1 MSLTDF
7 ILPVSSQTD
16 GADEYDHAI
25 VLVDATKPAK
35 KDSGPS
41 SDDGTAS
48 VSRAGTGTQL
58 GKRWTRGTLRE
69 ELVRR
74 KYAKWQEDRIEN
86 PDEPSGTTDD
96 GKRPMVEGSSSD
108 QSGTSKKGHPRGD
121 RLRNKNPFKKRRG
134 STRERKTEDIGIDIL
149 YENQRGWFF
158 CGIPLYSGRSL
169 LPIDPSSWQ
178 TATFKY
184 SPVNITN
191 AQLPDPSWAWVW
203 KTWYVDMSYDVDE
216 EGWQYSFNFGQ
227 WAWHGTHPWFHSFV
241 RRRRWLR
248 KRVKLYPSR
257 AFGDAGNL
265 KQAHML
271 NEDYF
276 TIHAT
281 RDQSRESSP
290 DRTTYRQSSF
300 ASNAI
305 SDSENEEEL
314 GEVSDI
320 PKLMGALKRARVDRE
335 VLWAVITFVDQGG
348 DELFYLADRVDEIMN
363 RFIYRTSR
371 RQLQSF
377 LLQEYTKAKTQKQYD
392 GEDQRDED
400 KELSKKTSSLHKVI
414 QVVNAYMEDNSSSK
428 LNASKAENNVEDT
441 EDGAGPEADAW
452 FADREESKKPNDEG
466 INRGSVTTKDEDDDN
481 GIRASEEPELR
492 LDSTSV
498 QQQDQDQDR
507 RPGQDQGQDQDRD
520 PGQDQAQEQA
530 QNQTRDQTRD
540 PAPDQAQ
547 NHSRNQAPDQ
557 AQDQA
562 QNQAHEQDQEQD
574 QEHDPHQDQE
584 SPLNSDD
591 GPPTS
596 NKGKQKA

>member
-35 KDSGPS
+35 TASRPS

-48 VSRAGTGTQL
+48 LSGAGTGTQL

-74 KYAKWQEDRIEN
+74 KYAKWQEDKTEN
-86 PDEPSGTTDD
+86 IDEPSEATDD
-96 GKRPMVEGSSSD
+96 GKSPMLEGSSSD
-108 QSGTSKKGHPRGD
+108 QAGTSKSGHTRGD
-121 RLRNKNPFKKRRG
+121 RLRDKNPFKKKRG
-134 STRERKTEDIGIDIL
+134 SARERKTEDTGIDIL

-169 LPIDPSSWQ
+169 LPIDPSAWQ

-203 KTWYVDMSYDVDE
+203 RTWYVDMSYDVDE

-257 AFGDAGNL
+257 LVGDTGNL

-290 DRTTYRQSSF
+290 DRTAHRQSSF
-300 ASNAI
+300 ASNAMSG
-305 SDSENEEEL
+305 SDSEEDL
-314 GEVSDI
+314 GDVSDI

-335 VLWAVITFVDQGG
+335 ILWAVTAFVDQGG
-348 DELFYLADRVDEIMN
+348 DELFYLADRIDEIMN

-377 LLQEYTKAKTQKQYD
+377 LVQEYRAAKEQKQRD
-392 GEDQRDED
+392 DEDQRDED
-400 KELSKKTSSLHKVI
+400 EGLSKKVSGLHKAVCAAD
-414 QVVNAYMEDNSSSK
+414 VYLESDPRSK
-428 LNASKAENNVEDT
+428 LNAEKAGNDLEDT
-441 EDGAGPEADAW
+441 EDGSGPEVNVQSADAEE
-452 FADREESKKPNDEG
+452 RENPDDES
-466 INRGSVTTKDEDDDN
+466 INRVGVTTEEEDHDN
-481 GIRASEEPELR
+481 GISAFEEPELR
-492 LDSTSV
+492 LDTRS
-498 QQQDQDQDR
+498 
-507 RPGQDQGQDQDRD
+507 GQDQGQDHGQNQVQRQEQEQDKDQVQDR
-520 PGQDQAQEQA
+520 GQDPD
-530 QNQTRDQTRD
+530 RDQ
-540 PAPDQAQ
+540 DQKHDEEQIPNQNRHQDQDEDLQSDQDENQ
-547 NHSRNQAPDQ
+547 NHS
-557 AQDQA
+557 QDQNQVQE
-562 QNQAHEQDQEQD
+562 QNQKQNQDLD
-574 QEHDPHQDQE
+574 
-584 SPLNSDD
+584 SA
-591 GPPTS
+591 PPTLE
-596 NKGKQKA
+596 KGKQKA

>member
-7 ILPVSSQTD
+7 ILPVSSQVD

-25 VLVDATKPAK
+25 VLVDATKPTK
-35 KDSGPS
+35 KDPGPP

-48 VSRAGTGTQL
+48 LSRAGTGTQL

-74 KYAKWQEDRIEN
+74 KYAKWQEDKTEST
-86 PDEPSGTTDD
+86 DEPSGATDD
-96 GKRPMVEGSSSD
+96 DKSAMVDGSRSD
-108 QSGTSKKGHPRGD
+108 QAGTSKRAHTRGD
-121 RLRNKNPFKKRRG
+121 RLRDKNPFKKKRG
-134 STRERKTEDIGIDIL
+134 PTRERKAEDVGVDIL

-158 CGIPLYSGRSL
+158 YGIPLYSGRSL

-257 AFGDAGNL
+257 AVGDAGNL

-281 RDQSRESSP
+281 RDQSREPSP
-290 DRTTYRQSSF
+290 DRTAYRQSSF
-300 ASNAI
+300 ASNAM
-305 SDSENEEEL
+305 SDSESEEDL
-314 GEVSDI
+314 GDVSDI

-335 VLWAVITFVDQGG
+335 VLWAVVTFVDQGG
-348 DELFYLADRVDEIMN
+348 DELFYLADRIDEIMN

-377 LLQEYTKAKTQKQYD
+377 LLQEYTTAKKQKQHD
-392 GEDQRDED
+392 DEDQRDED
-400 KELSKKTSSLHKVI
+400 KGLGKKVSGLHKAVSAA
-414 QVVNAYMEDNSSSK
+414 NAHMEGDPRSK
-428 LNASKAENNVEDT
+428 LNVGNAGNDVQDAEDSS
-441 EDGAGPEADAW
+441 GPEADVQVAN
-452 FADREESKKPNDEG
+452 AEERKIPEDEEVDSG
-466 INRGSVTTKDEDDDN
+466 GVTTKDEDDDDDN
-481 GIRASEEPELR
+481 GIPASEEPQLR
-492 LDSTSV
+492 LISTSA
-498 QQQDQDQDR
+498 QQKGEDQRQEQDREQDRDQGQQRGQEQDQGQ
-507 RPGQDQGQDQDRD
+507 GQDQNQDQNQKQDQGKDQKQNQKQKQKQNQNQEQNQGQDQD
-520 PGQDQAQEQA
+520 PQQDSD
-530 QNQTRDQTRD
+530 RG
-540 PAPDQAQ
+540 P
-547 NHSRNQAPDQ
+547 
-557 AQDQA
+557 
-562 QNQAHEQDQEQD
+562 
-574 QEHDPHQDQE
+574 
-584 SPLNSDD
+584 SPSE
-591 GPPTS
+591 
-596 NKGKQKA
+596 KGKQKART